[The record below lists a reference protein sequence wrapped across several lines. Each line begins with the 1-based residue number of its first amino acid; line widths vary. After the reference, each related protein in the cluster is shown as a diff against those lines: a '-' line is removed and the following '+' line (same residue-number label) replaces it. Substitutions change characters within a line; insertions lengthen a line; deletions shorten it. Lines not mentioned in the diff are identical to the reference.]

1 MAKISFE
8 KFLDFW
14 TYYAAEEHQKEGIR
28 LLYGNLN
35 LSIEEDAAWIAAYR
49 NAPEPEEEIDTF
61 VQNNTEGMTT
71 SKAGI
76 DLIKAF
82 EGCELSAYWC
92 PAGVLTIGYGHTG
105 SDVYQGQ
112 TITEEEA
119 TIMLRI
125 DLNRFEDAVRRQIKV
140 PLKQCEFDALVSFTY
155 NCGEGALQH
164 STLRRRLHLEDDN
177 ATIFKEEL
185 PKWVN
190 GNNGPLLGL
199 VRRREAE
206 IKLATYECKS
216 CNATKDVW

>member
-14 TYYAAEEHQKEGIR
+14 TYYNAEDHQKEAIKLLFNR
-28 LLYGNLN
+28 LNYSL
-35 LSIEEDAAWIAAYR
+35 EEDADWIVQYR
-49 NAPEPEEEIDTF
+49 NAPEPDEETGSF
-61 VQNNTEGMTT
+61 THNNTEGMTT
-71 SKAGI
+71 SKVGI
-76 DLIKAF
+76 DLIKSF

-105 SDVYQGQ
+105 SDVFQGQ
-112 TITEEEA
+112 SITAEQA
-119 TIMLRI
+119 TNLLRV
-125 DLNRFEDAVRRQIKV
+125 DLNRFEDAVRRLIKV
-140 PLKQCEFDALVSFTY
+140 PLKQCEFDALVSFAY

-164 STLRRRLHLEDDN
+164 STLRRRLNSGDDK
-177 ATIFKEEL
+177 ATTFKEEL

-206 IKLATYECKS
+206 VKLAT
-216 CNATKDVW
+216 D

>member
-14 TYYAAEEHQKEGIR
+14 TYYNAEEHQKKAIKLLFDR
-28 LLYGNLN
+28 LDESL
-35 LSIEEDAAWIAAYR
+35 EESVDWIAQYR
-49 NAPEPEEEIDTF
+49 NAPEPKEEIDTF
-61 VQNNTEGMTT
+61 THNNTEGMTT

-76 DLIKAF
+76 EMIKTF

-92 PAGVLTIGYGHTG
+92 PSGVLTIGFGHTG

-112 TITEEEA
+112 TITEEQA
-119 TIMLRI
+119 TALLRV

-140 PLKQCEFDALVSFTY
+140 PLEQCEFDALVSFAY

-164 STLRRRLHLEDDN
+164 STLRRRLNEGGDKP
-177 ATIFKEEL
+177 TIFREEL

-199 VRRREAE
+199 VRRRDAE
-206 IKLATYECKS
+206 VKLATS
-216 CNATKDVW
+216 AAQ

>member
-14 TYYAAEEHQKEGIR
+14 TYYNAEEHQKKAIKLLFDR
-28 LLYGNLN
+28 LDESL
-35 LSIEEDAAWIAAYR
+35 EESVDWIVQYR
-49 NAPEPEEEIDTF
+49 NAPKPKEEIDTF
-61 VQNNTEGMTT
+61 THNNTEGMTT

-76 DLIKAF
+76 EMIKTF

-92 PAGVLTIGYGHTG
+92 PSGVLTIGFGHTG

-112 TITEEEA
+112 TITEEQA
-119 TIMLRI
+119 TALLRV
-125 DLNRFEDAVRRQIKV
+125 DLNRFEDAVRRLIKV
-140 PLKQCEFDALVSFTY
+140 PLRQCEFDALVSFSF

-164 STLRRRLHLEDDN
+164 STLRRRLNSGDDK
-177 ATIFKEEL
+177 ATAFKEEL

-190 GNNGPLLGL
+190 GSNGPLLGL

-206 IKLATYECKS
+206 VKLATYECKS
-216 CNATKDVW
+216 NGATSGF

>member
-8 KFLDFW
+8 KFLDFF
-14 TYYAAEEHQKEGIR
+14 TYYAAQEHQKEGIR

-35 LSIEEDAAWIAAYR
+35 LSLEEDADWIAAYR
-49 NAPEPEEEIDTF
+49 NEPEHPEIDTITHSS
-61 VQNNTEGMTT
+61 TEGMTT
-71 SKAGI
+71 SKAGV

-82 EGCELSAYWC
+82 EGCELTAYWC

-112 TITEEEA
+112 TISEKEA
-119 TIMLRI
+119 TIMLQV
-125 DLNRFEDAVRRQIKV
+125 DLNRFEDAVRRLIKV

-164 STLRRRLHLEDDN
+164 STLRRRLNGGGEK

-206 IKLATYECKS
+206 VKLATYECKS

>member
-8 KFLDFW
+8 KFLDFF
-14 TYYAAEEHQKEGIR
+14 TYYNAEVHQNNAIR
-28 LLYGNLN
+28 LLYNNLEAS
-35 LSIEEDAAWIAAYR
+35 LEDNATWINAYR
-49 NAPEPEEEIDTF
+49 DAPEDPEIDTILHST
-61 VQNNTEGMTT
+61 TEGMTT

-82 EGCELSAYWC
+82 EGCELTAYWC

-105 SDVYQGQ
+105 SDVFQGQ
-112 TITEEEA
+112 TITEEDA
-119 TIMLRI
+119 TVMLRV
-125 DLNRFEDAVRRQIKV
+125 DLNRFEDAVRRLIIV
-140 PLKQCEFDALVSFTY
+140 PLKQCEFDALVSFAY

-164 STLRRRLHLEDDN
+164 STLRRRLNSGDEK
-177 ATIFKEEL
+177 ATVFKEEL

-206 IKLATYECKS
+206 VKLATYECKS
-216 CNATKDVW
+216 CNATSAVW